1 MEKILSVSIA
11 AYNVSATLEEALEPF
26 TDESIRDLLDVM
38 IVDDGSKDN
47 TAEIARAYEQKYP
60 NTFRLISK
68 ENGGWGSTLNT
79 GMRNAKGKYFKQLD
93 GDDYYSP
100 DNLADF
106 LRFLSETDA
115 DFIQSPFVSF
125 EDETGALLRE
135 WGLYEGDY
143 RFFPYE
149 VTVNISDCI
158 GLVPAMHSTAVKTD
172 LLTDNNIQIL
182 EHCFYTDVE
191 FVLKAFNVCKTVA
204 FYEKPIY
211 WYRLGRNGQSMSQM
225 GVRKH
230 YKDHQKMLMTM
241 LDYYYNEV
249 SEEHVKRVFAQR
261 LDGVCNMQYIF
272 YFALECTKAQK
283 KELKEFDRLLLEKA
297 PEFYHR
303 VNGKQVMLLRKT
315 NFFGYKIVAYQKMRK
330 DKRLKRNIFEGN

>member
-11 AYNVSATLEEALEPF
+11 AYNVGITLEDALTPF
-26 TDESIRDLLDVM
+26 LQDSVRDFLDVM
-38 IVDDGSKDN
+38 IIDDGSKDN

-115 DFIQSPFVSF
+115 DLIQSPFVSF
-125 EDETGALLRE
+125 EDESGAFLRQWE
-135 WGLYEGDY
+135 LYDEKYD
-143 RFFPYE
+143 FFPYE
-149 VTVNISDCI
+149 KTVNIVDCKGI
-158 GLVPAMHSTAVKTD
+158 IPAMHSTAIKTE
-172 LLTDNNIQIL
+172 LLTKNNIQIL

-211 WYRLGRNGQSMSQM
+211 WYRLGRTGQSMSQM

-249 SEEHVKRVFAQR
+249 TENYMKQLIAKR
-261 LDGVCNMQYIF
+261 LDGVCGMQYTF
-272 YFALECTKAQK
+272 YFALECTNIQK
-283 KELKEFDRLLLEKA
+283 KELQEFDRLLLEKA
-297 PEFYHR
+297 PEFYYR
-303 VNGKQVMLLRKT
+303 VEGKPVALLRK
-315 NFFGYKIVAYQKMRK
+315 
-330 DKRLKRNIFEGN
+330 L